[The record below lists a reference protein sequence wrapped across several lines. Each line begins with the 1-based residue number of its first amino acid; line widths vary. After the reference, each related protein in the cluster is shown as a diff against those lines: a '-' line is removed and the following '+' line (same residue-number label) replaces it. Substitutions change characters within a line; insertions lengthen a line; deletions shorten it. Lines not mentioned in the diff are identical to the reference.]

1 MWQLTREGL
10 PLILSRS
17 VCRFLKHQQFSAHLF
32 LDCLIES
39 RMCAWAAVLPLS
51 VSLQSLL
58 GSLDPCSRGG
68 GGIAAFSV
76 SNVRKPFPSSL
87 ETSSVGWFTQMS
99 TWWNQIKYTLENDGP
114 HCFSVSHPNNFI
126 FPFFQLAAFWM
137 ALWVPLVTPAVW
149 AAWLW
154 IPEVSSQA
162 IIQGRRGSFFSPQP
176 GCGPRWNI
184 CTSICIT
191 YSHLGDFLDMRKHFY
206 SSRYFSCHRNNS
218 KNTQK
223 AHRTKSC
230 RCPRPP

>member
-1 MWQLTREGL
+1 MWQLTQEGL

-32 LDCLIES
+32 LNCLIES
-39 RMCAWAAVLPLS
+39 SMCAWAAVLPLS

-68 GGIAAFSV
+68 GGVAAFSV

-126 FPFFQLAAFWM
+126 FPFFSTGCFLNGSVSALGHTCSLGSM
-137 ALWVPLVTPAVW
+137 ALDSWGIQPSNYSRKTWIFFFPP
-149 AAWLW
+149 AWLW
-154 IPEVSSQA
+154 AQMKHLHFNLHNVF
-162 IIQGRRGSFFSPQP
+162 SF
-176 GCGPRWNI
+176 RWLLRHEK
-184 CTSICIT
+184 T
-191 YSHLGDFLDMRKHFY
+191 FL
-206 SSRYFSCHRNNS
+206 
-218 KNTQK
+218 
-223 AHRTKSC
+223 
-230 RCPRPP
+230 